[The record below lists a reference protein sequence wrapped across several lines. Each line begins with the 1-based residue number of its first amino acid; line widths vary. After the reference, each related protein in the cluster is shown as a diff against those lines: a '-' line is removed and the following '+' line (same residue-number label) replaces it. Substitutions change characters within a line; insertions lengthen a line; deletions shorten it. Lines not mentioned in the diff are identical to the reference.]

1 METLVGAI
9 ARFRAEGFAVDFSAT
24 PDGQLTC
31 GDCGVQDPA
40 SMTVHA
46 IVRFEGDSNPDDES
60 ILVALESEGG
70 CRGLFTA
77 AFGLDTPVEDAGV
90 LHHLIGRPQNEIP
103 D

>member
-9 ARFRAEGFAVDFSAT
+9 ARFRADGFAVDFSAT
-24 PDGQLTC
+24 ADGQLTC
-31 GDCGVQDPA
+31 SHCGLQDPE

-60 ILVALESEGG
+60 ILVALESDGG

-77 AFGLDTPVEDAGV
+77 AFGLDIPMESAEV
-90 LHHLIGRPQNEIP
+90 LHHLLGRPTSEGP
-103 D
+103 A

>member
-9 ARFRAEGFAVDFSAT
+9 ARFRADGFPLDFSASA
-24 PDGQLTC
+24 DGQLTC
-31 GDCGVQDPA
+31 GNCGVHGPE

-77 AFGLDTPVEDAGV
+77 AFGLDTPMESAEV
-90 LHHLIGRPQNEIP
+90 LHHLLGRPQREGST
-103 D
+103 